1 MDEEDDDDMIDI
13 DEMNRRN
20 THEYLSD
27 IKDEMLN
34 LPRNIR
40 EALYRYTL
48 GHLDESIQKDI
59 NDAFSV
65 IEPIEKPIVVY
76 RGIQSSAEDIRMQ
89 FPSFISTSASID
101 VAKDFRGDSICC
113 LFKIHVPVGSKVLY
127 IPKEMHYEEDD
138 EEEVLLQGGGEL
150 QIVLE
155 EREGEYVVNYVVPF
169 ATKFNVSRMISI
181 KNEMEIIGELNSI
194 ALKLGVS
201 LGHVIEGPELTEVA
215 AFLRSNRERAEKY
228 FKILM
233 EELTPVPFQIA
244 PRPTDTPSPIISFIL
259 GQDITPDWDIPVG
272 VPFNRI
278 AGFLLLMFLNNFSE
292 EINIPGKTMY
302 EVFNTFCKRYN
313 IPPSFV
319 FHRLGAFSL
328 DSHAYRIGLEL
339 DEIPTYLVSPYV
351 KKFISLLITDTDES
365 RKQLRLRALKRIKG
379 HITNVKL
386 VPIILRKIR
395 ELSE

>member
-215 AFLRSNRERAEKY
+215 AFLQSN
-228 FKILM
+228 
-233 EELTPVPFQIA
+233 
-244 PRPTDTPSPIISFIL
+244 
-259 GQDITPDWDIPVG
+259 
-272 VPFNRI
+272 
-278 AGFLLLMFLNNFSE
+278 
-292 EINIPGKTMY
+292 
-302 EVFNTFCKRYN
+302 
-313 IPPSFV
+313 
-319 FHRLGAFSL
+319 
-328 DSHAYRIGLEL
+328 LE
-339 DEIPTYLVSPYV
+339 
-351 KKFISLLITDTDES
+351 F
-365 RKQLRLRALKRIKG
+365 R
-379 HITNVKL
+379 
-386 VPIILRKIR
+386 
-395 ELSE
+395 